1 MGRRRNMITA
11 EARSRGENQEP
22 VFAIAATEES
32 WWPSVADSRDAR
44 RCDLVSPLPGLNI
57 LFITL
62 SQPLR
67 AGLPLCRASR
77 RWTVEED
84 AVSWL
89 PETFSTELPAG
100 DEPSESPVA
109 FATACRRW
117 SVEEV
122 AVSWLPETFSTELP
136 AGDEASK
143 FRVACEKD
151 SRRWSVEED
160 AVSWLPETFSTELP
174 AGDEPS
180 EAPAFA
186 TASRRWSVEEDAVSS
201 LPLAS
206 SRDPPCG
213 RNFEEP
219 VSGFLRVS
227 VSPW

>member
-100 DEPSESPVA
+100 DEPSE
-109 FATACRRW
+109 
-117 SVEEV
+117 
-122 AVSWLPETFSTELP
+122 
-136 AGDEASK
+136 
-143 FRVACEKD
+143 
-151 SRRWSVEED
+151 
-160 AVSWLPETFSTELP
+160 
-174 AGDEPS
+174 
-180 EAPAFA
+180 APAFA